1 MFRYAIL
8 CTMALIMLFS
18 VSLVFAHSGGQ
29 AKAFFAQKPPE
40 LDGKVDDE
48 FQEHWDEYQA
58 CRHAHG
64 CRTRS
69 GLVPL

>member
-8 CTMALIMLFS
+8 FTMALIMLFS
-18 VSLVFAHSGGQ
+18 ATLVFAHSGGK

-48 FQEHWDEYQA
+48 F
-58 CRHAHG
+58 
-64 CRTRS
+64 S
-69 GLVPL
+69 GTLG